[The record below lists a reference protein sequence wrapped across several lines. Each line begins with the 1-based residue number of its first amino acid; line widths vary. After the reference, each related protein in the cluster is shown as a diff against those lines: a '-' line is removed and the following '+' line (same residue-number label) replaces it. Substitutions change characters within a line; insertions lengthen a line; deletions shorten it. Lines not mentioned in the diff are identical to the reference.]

1 MMWGWWGGGPG
12 GWGWVSMLF
21 IMAIFWAA
29 IILFG
34 VWAVKTLA
42 GSHGSRSDGPRS
54 SDESAIEILR
64 RRYASGEIDQQE
76 FESKLKV
83 LGR

>member
-12 GWGWVSMLF
+12 GWGWAGMLLS
-21 IMAIFWAA
+21 MAIFWTA
-29 IILFG
+29 IILLC
-34 VWAVKTLA
+34 VWAVRTFA
-42 GSHGSRSDGPRS
+42 AAQGSRMDGHRS
-54 SDESAIEILR
+54 SDESAVEILR

-76 FESKLKV
+76 FESRLRV